1 VKVVFYHGN
10 ALAKADDVVVAGDK
24 VKTLVVHLAE
34 KKFTTW
40 EMQKRKKRKNA
51 KTQKLKNALKVMQ
64 HTIRQWWA

>member
-34 KKFTTW
+34 KKITT
-40 EMQKRKKRKNA
+40 
-51 KTQKLKNALKVMQ
+51 
-64 HTIRQWWA
+64 